1 MIPRTSASPGSRPRT
16 RTTLI
21 KTVLLAGLL
30 AFLPGCSPHASELSA
45 DSAAALSSRL
55 GTVRAA
61 AAANDHDG
69 ALRELEHLEDDLEGE
84 AANGGMTFARFQSIR
99 SALQLV
105 RTDLQAL
112 VQAAADEQA
121 AEAAAEAAKAEAAH
135 AEVPVPAE
143 PAPAPAVDPSGADQT
158 PADAAP
164 TDADA
169 DGQEP
174 GRGPGQGN
182 GKAKSEEAAQRG
194 KGP

>member
-1 MIPRTSASPGSRPRT
+1 MIPRTSASPRGRPRT

-143 PAPAPAVDPSGADQT
+143 PAPAVDPSGADQT

-164 TDADA
+164 TDA